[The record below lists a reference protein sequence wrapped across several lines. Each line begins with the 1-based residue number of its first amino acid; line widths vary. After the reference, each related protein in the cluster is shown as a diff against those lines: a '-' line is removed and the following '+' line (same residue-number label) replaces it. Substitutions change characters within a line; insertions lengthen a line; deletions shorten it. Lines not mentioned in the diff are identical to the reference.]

1 MKKFI
6 PLFLIFVFCSNDLP
20 PEGAEFITPIEC
32 FLSIED
38 NNRRVPC
45 DNFRDADINA
55 LIWSR
60 PSNSEDCDFARL
72 TFYFENDV
80 DIDYISVVNINAR
93 KDFKTRDRIR
103 IIEVTYDDFEFK
115 RDSLYPED
123 TRQTQYFKIDR
134 EKTNQVNID
143 IVRTYSSEKYLGSD
157 PKNECSVKFI
167 QFWTQS

>member
-6 PLFLIFVFCSNDLP
+6 TLFLLFVFCSDTLP
-20 PEGAEFITPIEC
+20 PEGVEIISPAEC
-32 FLSIED
+32 FLSVED
-38 NNRRVPC
+38 NNKIVLC
-45 DNFRDADINA
+45 DNYRDTDINA

-60 PSNSEDCDFARL
+60 PLNSKDCDFARI

-80 DIDYISVVNINAR
+80 DIDYISMENINSR
-93 KDFKTRDRIR
+93 KDFKIRDRIR
-103 IIEVTYDDFEFK
+103 ILEVTYDDFEFK

-123 TRQTQYFKIDR
+123 TRETQYFKIDK

-157 PKNECSVKFI
+157 PKNECGVKFI